1 MFFRSLVNWL
11 KQAVIHTAF
20 AELSAE
26 LESGGAVATDPP
38 MLTLEVEPKPA
49 LADKP
54 RRRKAATK

>member
-11 KQAVIHTAF
+11 KQAAIRTAY
-20 AELSAE
+20 AELSTE

-38 MLTLEVEPKPA
+38 LLTLEMESTPA

-54 RRRKAATK
+54 RGRKAAKK